1 MISDK
6 LRQAARAQT
15 RLEKL
20 QAYTPAAVQTI
31 TVTVTYDRDVGGV
44 AQKEELAT
52 VINRGQAGFD
62 SLLTAATNRINA
74 AVQASNA
81 KALRD
86 QVIEEIQAEP

>member
-20 QAYTPAAVQTI
+20 QAYTP
-31 TVTVTYDRDVGGV
+31 
-44 AQKEELAT
+44 AT